1 MEIAAQ
7 EQLEREVARLENE
20 IRFLRSE
27 LKGRRELEEQLYQ
40 AQKMEALAA
49 LSGGIAHDF
58 NNILH
63 CILGYTELALLN
75 KYKGNP
81 DYDLLKQ
88 IESMV
93 HKGKYLAE
101 QLLRFGRKMDA
112 QSGVAD
118 LNQVIRSVE
127 KILRRTIPRMI
138 NFDLQLDDSLK
149 NVAADAGQCEQ
160 ILMNLYINAK
170 DSMPDGGT
178 LTLKTEN
185 VHLKDKPDT
194 VHINLP
200 PGDYI
205 RLTIADTGHGIPE
218 DALNHI
224 YEPFFTTKEKG
235 KGTGLGLS
243 MVYALVQ
250 NYDGA
255 IECSSD
261 PGTGTTFRIYLPPA
275 GAAGDSVHRGAQQP
289 AAGAG
294 RGHEVILMIDDE
306 TDIIKIGRRI
316 LQESGY
322 TVITARSGEEGIAK
336 YLQSRVDLVLLDVSM
351 PGIGGVKC
359 LHQIMSLS
367 PAAKVI
373 IISGYLSNGRV
384 EEAMTL
390 GAKAFLTKPYSFE
403 ELLTT
408 VRNVLEKEFE

>member
-1 MEIAAQ
+1 METAAQ
-7 EQLEREVARLENE
+7 EQLEREIARLENE
-20 IRFLRSE
+20 VRFLRSE

-63 CILGYTELALLN
+63 CILGYTELALLK

-93 HKGKYLAE
+93 QKGKYLAE
-101 QLLRFGRKMDA
+101 QLLAFGRKMDS
-112 QSGVAD
+112 QLDVLD
-118 LNQVIRSVE
+118 LNQIIKNVE

-138 NFDLQLDDSLK
+138 DIELQLDHSLK

-160 ILMNLYINAK
+160 ILMNLCINAK
-170 DSMPDGGT
+170 DAMPDGGK

-185 VHLKDKPDT
+185 VRLKEKPDT

-205 RLTIADTGHGIPE
+205 RLTIADTGHGISE
-218 DALNHI
+218 DTLSHI

-243 MVYALVQ
+243 MVYAIVQ

-255 IECSSD
+255 IGCSSD
-261 PGTGTTFRIYLPPA
+261 PGAGTTFRIYLPTA
-275 GAAGDSVHRGAQQP
+275 GTTCDSVQSGSQQP
-289 AAGAG
+289 
-294 RGHEVILMIDDE
+294 V
-306 TDIIKIGRRI
+306 T
-316 LQESGY
+316 
-322 TVITARSGEEGIAK
+322 
-336 YLQSRVDLVLLDVSM
+336 
-351 PGIGGVKC
+351 
-359 LHQIMSLS
+359 
-367 PAAKVI
+367 
-373 IISGYLSNGRV
+373 
-384 EEAMTL
+384 
-390 GAKAFLTKPYSFE
+390 
-403 ELLTT
+403 
-408 VRNVLEKEFE
+408 

>member
-1 MEIAAQ
+1 MEIAAE
-7 EQLEREVARLENE
+7 EQLDREIARLENE
-20 IRFLRSE
+20 IRFLKSE
-27 LKGRRELEEQLYQ
+27 LKGRRELEEQLLQ

-63 CILGYTELALLN
+63 CILGYTEWALLK

-81 DYDLLKQ
+81 DYELLKQ

-93 HKGKYLAE
+93 QKGKYLTE
-101 QLLRFGRKMDA
+101 QLLTFGRKLDT
-112 QSGVAD
+112 QSDVLD
-118 LNQVIRSVE
+118 FNQIIKNVE
-127 KILRRTIPRMI
+127 KLLRRTIPKMI
-138 NFDLQLDDSLK
+138 DIELQLDDNLK
-149 NVAADAGQCEQ
+149 NVAADAGHCEQ
-160 ILMNLYINAK
+160 ILMNLCINAK
-170 DSMPDGGT
+170 DSMPEGGN

-185 VHLKDKPDT
+185 VRLKGKPDT

-205 RLTIADTGHGIPE
+205 RLTIADTGHGISE
-218 DALNHI
+218 DTLMHI

-243 MVYALVQ
+243 MVYAIVQ

-261 PGTGTTFRIYLPPA
+261 PGAGTTFRIYLPPA
-275 GAAGDSVHRGAQQP
+275 GAAGDSVQCGSRQQVSL
-289 AAGAG
+289 AG
-294 RGHEVILMIDDE
+294 RGHEVVLMIDDE
-306 TDIIKIGRRI
+306 TDIIKIGQKV
-316 LQESGY
+316 LHESGY
-322 TVITARSGEEGIAK
+322 TVITAHSGEEGIAK
-336 YLQSRVDLVLLDVSM
+336 YLQNQVDLVLLDVSM

-359 LHQIMSLS
+359 LRQIMSLS
-367 PAAKVI
+367 PEAKVI
-373 IISGYLSNGRV
+373 IISGYLANGRV

-390 GAKAFLTKPYSFE
+390 GAKALLTKPYSFE

-408 VRNVLEKEFE
+408 VRNVLEKDLN

>member
-1 MEIAAQ
+1 MEIAAR
-7 EQLEREVARLENE
+7 EQLEREIARLENE
-20 IRFLRSE
+20 ILFLRSE

-63 CILGYTELALLN
+63 CILGYTEWVLMKKN
-75 KYKGNP
+75 KGSP
-81 DYDLLKQ
+81 DYELLKQ

-93 HKGKYLAE
+93 QKGKYLSE
-101 QLLRFGRKMDA
+101 QLLAFGRKMDA
-112 QSGVAD
+112 QLDVLD
-118 LNQVIRSVE
+118 FNQIIKDVE

-138 NFDLQLDDSLK
+138 DIELQLDDNLK

-160 ILMNLYINAK
+160 ILMNLCINAK
-170 DSMPDGGT
+170 DSMPEGGK

-185 VHLKDKPDT
+185 VRLEENPDT
-194 VHINLP
+194 IQINLP
-200 PGDYI
+200 AGDYI
-205 RLTIADTGHGIPE
+205 RLTIADNGHGISK
-218 DALNHI
+218 DTLMHI

-243 MVYALVQ
+243 MVYAIIQ
-250 NYDGA
+250 NYGGA

-261 PGTGTTFRIYLPPA
+261 PGAGTTFRIYLPPA
-275 GAAGDSVHRGAQQP
+275 GAANDSVPCGSRQQFSS
-289 AAGAG
+289 AG
-294 RGHEVILMIDDE
+294 RGHEAVLLIDDE
-306 TDIIKIGRRI
+306 TEIIKIGQKV
-316 LQESGY
+316 LQDSGY
-322 TVITARSGEEGIAK
+322 TVTTARSGEEGIAL
-336 YLQSRVDLVLLDVSM
+336 YLQNQVDLVLLDVSM

-359 LHQIMSLS
+359 LRQIMSLS
-367 PAAKVI
+367 PEAKVI

-390 GAKAFLTKPYSFE
+390 GAKAFLTKPFRFK

-408 VRNVLEKEFE
+408 VRNVLEKDLK

>member
-1 MEIAAQ
+1 MEIAVQ
-7 EQLEREVARLENE
+7 EQLEREIAILKNE

-27 LKGRRELEEQLYQ
+27 LKSRHELEAQLVQ
-40 AQKMEALAA
+40 AQKMEALAE

-63 CILGYTELALLN
+63 CILGYTEWALLK
-75 KYKGNP
+75 KYKGSP
-81 DYDLLKQ
+81 DYELLKQ
-88 IESMV
+88 IESIV
-93 HKGKYLAE
+93 QKGKYLANH
-101 QLLRFGRKMDA
+101 LLDFGRKMDA
-112 QSGVAD
+112 RLEILD
-118 LNQVIRSVE
+118 LNQIIKNVE
-127 KILRRTIPRMI
+127 KILHRTIPRMI
-138 NFDLQLDDSLK
+138 DIELQLDDNLK

-160 ILMNLYINAK
+160 ILMNLCINAK
-170 DSMPDGGT
+170 DSMPEGGK

-185 VHLKDKPDT
+185 VRLKGKSDT
-194 VHINLP
+194 AHINLP

-205 RLTIADTGHGIPE
+205 RLTIADTGHGISE
-218 DALNHI
+218 DTLMRI

-243 MVYALVQ
+243 MVYAIVQ

-261 PGTGTTFRIYLPPA
+261 PGAGTTFRIYIPPA
-275 GAAGDSVHRGAQQP
+275 GTAGDSTQLGSQQQVSR
-289 AAGAG
+289 AGKG
-294 RGHEVILMIDDE
+294 NEVILMIDDE
-306 TDIIKIGRRI
+306 TDIINIGQKV

-322 TVITARSGEEGIAK
+322 TVITAHSGEEGIVK
-336 YLQSRVDLVLLDVSM
+336 YLQNQVDLVLLDVSM

-359 LHQIMSLS
+359 LRQIMSLS
-367 PAAKVI
+367 PEAKVI

-403 ELLTT
+403 ELRTT
-408 VRNVLEKEFE
+408 VRNVLEKNLN

>member
-1 MEIAAQ
+1 METAAQ
-7 EQLEREVARLENE
+7 EQLEREIARLENE
-20 IRFLRSE
+20 VRFLRSE

-63 CILGYTELALLN
+63 CILGYTELALLK

-93 HKGKYLAE
+93 QKGKYLAE
-101 QLLRFGRKMDA
+101 QLLAFGRKMDS
-112 QSGVAD
+112 QLDVLD
-118 LNQVIRSVE
+118 LNQIIKNVE

-138 NFDLQLDDSLK
+138 DIELQLDHSLK

-160 ILMNLYINAK
+160 ILMNLCINAK
-170 DSMPDGGT
+170 DAMPDGGK

-185 VHLKDKPDT
+185 VRLKEKPDT

-205 RLTIADTGHGIPE
+205 RLTIADTGHGISE
-218 DALNHI
+218 DTLSHI

-243 MVYALVQ
+243 MVYAIVQ

-255 IECSSD
+255 IGCSSD
-261 PGTGTTFRIYLPPA
+261 PGAGTTFRIYLPTA
-275 GAAGDSVHRGAQQP
+275 GTTCDSVQSGSQQP
-289 AAGAG
+289 VTGTSS
-294 RGHEVILMIDDE
+294 GHEVVLMIDDE
-306 TDIIKIGRRI
+306 TDIIKIGRKI

-322 TVITARSGEEGIAK
+322 AVITARSGEEGIAK
-336 YLQSRVDLVLLDVSM
+336 YLQNRVDLVLLDVSM
-351 PGIGGVKC
+351 PGIGGIKC

-367 PAAKVI
+367 PEAKVI

-384 EEAMTL
+384 EEAMAL
-390 GAKAFLTKPYSFE
+390 GAKAFLNKPYSFE

-408 VRNVLEKEFE
+408 VRNVLEID

>member
-7 EQLEREVARLENE
+7 EKLEREIARLEIE
-20 IRFLRSE
+20 TRFLKSE
-27 LKGRRELEEQLYQ
+27 LKGRRELEEQLLQ

-63 CILGYTELALLN
+63 CILGYTELALMK
-75 KYKGNP
+75 KYEGSP
-81 DYDLLKQ
+81 DYNLLKQ

-93 HKGKYLAE
+93 GKGKYLAGK
-101 QLLRFGRKMDA
+101 LLAFGRKMDA
-112 QSGVAD
+112 QLDVLD
-118 LNQVIRSVE
+118 FNQIIKNVE

-138 NFDLQLDDSLK
+138 DIELQLGDNLK
-149 NVAADAGQCEQ
+149 HFAADAGQCEQ
-160 ILMNLYINAK
+160 ILMNLCINAK
-170 DSMPDGGT
+170 DSMPDGGK

-185 VHLKDKPDT
+185 VCLKGNPDT

-218 DALNHI
+218 DTLMHI

-243 MVYALVQ
+243 MVYAIVQ

-261 PGTGTTFRIYLPPA
+261 PGAGTTFRIYLPPA
-275 GAAGDSVHRGAQQP
+275 GAAGDSVPFESRQQVSI
-289 AAGAG
+289 AG
-294 RGHEVILMIDDE
+294 RGHEVVLMIDDE
-306 TDIIKIGRRI
+306 TDIIKIGQKI

-336 YLQSRVDLVLLDVSM
+336 YLKNWVDLVLLDVSM
-351 PGIGGVKC
+351 PGMGGVKC
-359 LHQIMSLS
+359 LRQIMSLS
-367 PAAKVI
+367 PEAKVI

-384 EEAMTL
+384 EEAMSL

-408 VRNVLEKEFE
+408 ARNVLEKDLK

>member
-1 MEIAAQ
+1 MELAAQ
-7 EQLEREVARLENE
+7 EQLEREIARLENE
-20 IRFLRSE
+20 IRFLKSE
-27 LKGRRELEEQLYQ
+27 LKGRHELEEQLLR

-63 CILGYTELALLN
+63 CILGYTEWALL
-75 KYKGNP
+75 KRYKSSP
-81 DYDLLKQ
+81 DYEPLKQ
-88 IESMV
+88 IVSMV
-93 HKGKYLAE
+93 KKGKYLAG
-101 QLLRFGRKMDA
+101 QLLAFGRKMDA
-112 QSGVAD
+112 QLEV
-118 LNQVIRSVE
+118 LNFNQILKNVE

-138 NFDLQLDDSLK
+138 DIELQLDDNLK

-160 ILMNLYINAK
+160 ILMNLCINAK
-170 DSMPDGGT
+170 DSMPEGGK

-185 VHLKDKPDT
+185 VRLNGGPDS
-194 VHINLP
+194 VHIDLP

-205 RLTIADTGHGIPE
+205 RLTIADTGHGISE
-218 DALNHI
+218 DTLMHI

-243 MVYALVQ
+243 MVYAIVQ

-261 PGTGTTFRIYLPPA
+261 PGAGTTFRIYLPPA
-275 GAAGDSVHRGAQQP
+275 VAAADFVQNGSRQQLSD
-289 AAGAG
+289 AG
-294 RGHEVILMIDDE
+294 RGHEVVLIVDDE
-306 TDIIKIGRRI
+306 TDIINIGQKI

-336 YLQSRVDLVLLDVSM
+336 YLQNQVDLVLLDVSM

-359 LHQIMSLS
+359 LRHIMSLS
-367 PAAKVI
+367 SEAKVI
-373 IISGYLSNGRV
+373 IISGYLLSGQI

-403 ELLTT
+403 ELRTT
-408 VRNVLEKEFE
+408 VRNVLEQNLN

>member
-1 MEIAAQ
+1 MELAAQ
-7 EQLEREVARLENE
+7 EQLEREISRLENE
-20 IRFLRSE
+20 ILFLKSE
-27 LKGRRELEEQLYQ
+27 LKDRRKLEEQLLR

-63 CILGYTELALLN
+63 CILGYTEWALL
-75 KYKGNP
+75 KRYKTSP
-81 DYDLLKQ
+81 DYEPLKQ
-88 IESMV
+88 IVSMV
-93 HKGKYLAE
+93 KKGKYLAG
-101 QLLRFGRKMDA
+101 QLLTFGRKMDS
-112 QSGVAD
+112 QLEVLD
-118 LNQVIRSVE
+118 FNQILKNVE

-138 NFDLQLDDSLK
+138 DIELQLDNNLK

-160 ILMNLYINAK
+160 ILMNLCINAK
-170 DSMPDGGT
+170 DSMPEGGK

-185 VHLKDKPDT
+185 VCLNGGPDS
-194 VHINLP
+194 VNIDLP

-205 RLTIADTGHGIPE
+205 RLTIADTGHGISK
-218 DALNHI
+218 DALMHI

-243 MVYALVQ
+243 MVYAIVK

-255 IECSSD
+255 IECISN
-261 PGTGTTFRIYLPPA
+261 PGAGTTFRIYLPPA
-275 GAAGDSVHRGAQQP
+275 VAAADFVQSGSRLQLSD
-289 AAGAG
+289 AGK
-294 RGHEVILMIDDE
+294 GHEVVLIVDDE
-306 TDIIKIGRRI
+306 TDIINISQKI

-336 YLQSRVDLVLLDVSM
+336 YLQNQIDLVLLDVSM

-359 LHQIMSLS
+359 LRHIMSLS
-367 PAAKVI
+367 SEAKVI
-373 IISGYLSNGRV
+373 IISGYLLSGQI

-403 ELLTT
+403 ELRTT
-408 VRNVLEKEFE
+408 VRKVLEQNMS

>member
-7 EQLEREVARLENE
+7 EPLEREVERLVNE

-63 CILGYTELALLN
+63 CILGYTELALLK

-93 HKGKYLAE
+93 QKGKYLAE
-101 QLLRFGRKMDA
+101 QLLAFGRKMDA
-112 QSGVAD
+112 QSGVLD
-118 LNQVIRSVE
+118 LNQIIKNVE

-138 NFDLQLDDSLK
+138 DIELQLDDSLE

-160 ILMNLYINAK
+160 IVMNLCINAK
-170 DSMPDGGT
+170 DAMPDGGK

-185 VHLKDKPDT
+185 VRLKGKPDT

-205 RLTIADTGHGIPE
+205 RLTIADTGHGISE
-218 DALNHI
+218 DTLNHI

-243 MVYALVQ
+243 MVYAIVQ

-261 PGTGTTFRIYLPPA
+261 PGAGTTFRIYLPPA
-275 GAAGDSVHRGAQQP
+275 GAVGDSVQCGSQQQ
-289 AAGAG
+289 AAGTG
-294 RGHEVILMIDDE
+294 QGHEVVLMIDDE
-306 TDIIKIGRRI
+306 SDIIKIGRKI

-336 YLQSRVDLVLLDVSM
+336 YLQNRVDLVLLDVSM

-359 LHQIMSLS
+359 LHQIMSQS
-367 PAAKVI
+367 PEAKVI

-384 EEAMTL
+384 EKAMTL

-408 VRNVLEKEFE
+408 VRNVLEKELK

>member
-1 MEIAAQ
+1 MELAAQ
-7 EQLEREVARLENE
+7 EQLEREIGKLENE
-20 IRFLRSE
+20 ILFLKSE
-27 LKGRRELEEQLYQ
+27 LKDRRKLEEQLLR

-63 CILGYTELALLN
+63 CILGYTEWALLN
-75 KYKGNP
+75 RYKTSP
-81 DYDLLKQ
+81 DYEPLKQ
-88 IESMV
+88 IVSMV
-93 HKGKYLAE
+93 NKGKYLAG
-101 QLLRFGRKMDA
+101 QLLAFGRKMDA
-112 QSGVAD
+112 QLEV
-118 LNQVIRSVE
+118 LNFNQILKNVE

-138 NFDLQLDDSLK
+138 DIELQLDNNLK

-160 ILMNLYINAK
+160 ILMNLCINAK
-170 DSMPDGGT
+170 DSMPEGGK

-185 VHLKDKPDT
+185 VCLNGGPDS
-194 VHINLP
+194 VNINLP

-205 RLTIADTGHGIPE
+205 RLSIADTGHGISE
-218 DALNHI
+218 DALMHI

-243 MVYALVQ
+243 MVYAIVK

-255 IECSSD
+255 IECSSNL
-261 PGTGTTFRIYLPPA
+261 GAGTTFRIYLPPA
-275 GAAGDSVHRGAQQP
+275 VAAADFVQSGSRHQLSD
-289 AAGAG
+289 AGK
-294 RGHEVILMIDDE
+294 GHEVVLIVDDE
-306 TDIIKIGRRI
+306 TDIINISQKI

-336 YLQSRVDLVLLDVSM
+336 YLQNQVDLVLLDVSM

-359 LHQIMSLS
+359 LRHIMSLS
-367 PAAKVI
+367 SEAKVI
-373 IISGYLSNGRV
+373 IISGYLLSGQI

-403 ELLTT
+403 ELRTT
-408 VRNVLEKEFE
+408 VRKVLEPNMS